1 MNWSI
6 DFAPLVPLWLTAAFG
21 AIGLAL
27 VVLAIARGVSAAWL
41 RALAVAA
48 LAIALLNPVV
58 VVEDREPL
66 PTTVALVV
74 DQSASQSLENRL
86 AATEAAIAGLEE
98 RLGTLDGVE
107 IRTITVRPG
116 ATGADGTEIFAA
128 INAGLADLP
137 PERVGAVIMVTDG
150 QVHDVPVDAAF
161 GAAPLHALVTGRE
174 DEIDRRLV
182 IELAPRF
189 GIVGE
194 SQEIT
199 YRIIDDGTDAGG
211 TAIAVIYRDGVRI
224 AGNIAT
230 IGESETFRFIVPH
243 SGAMVLEIVAETI
256 DGEITEAN
264 NGAVVEL
271 EGIRENLRVLLVSGA
286 PHAGE
291 RTWRDLLKS
300 DASVD
305 LIHFTILR
313 PPEKFD
319 AAPQQELALIA
330 FPTRELFVETLYDFD
345 LVIFDRYQEQG
356 ALPYEYFDN
365 IARYVIDGGALLVA
379 AGPDDAGPQSIYSTG
394 IADVLPVSMTGNMI
408 EVPFYATITDLGLR
422 HPVTRGLVGGA
433 SDPPDWSRWFRAA
446 EVENPV
452 GEVIMA
458 GPDGAPLLVLGH
470 EGDGRVAMLLS
481 DHSWLWAR
489 NFEGGGPYVDLLRRI
504 THWLMREPEL
514 EEEVLR
520 ATADNGALIIERQTM
535 AADADP
541 VSVRSP
547 LGEVQDVSLVEVDA
561 GLWRAEIAANDIGL
575 WRIEDGNQIAVVH
588 VGEPNPREFI
598 DPISTEDLLEPLV
611 DAGGGYIERVGE
623 EGADIPRVAAVGA
636 TGVASGRDWLGVR
649 MSGASTLV
657 GIDRIALF
665 AGFLGLAILAGLLA
679 ATWFREG
686 R

>member
-6 DFAPLVPLWLTAAFG
+6 DLAPLVPLWLTMALGSIG
-21 AIGLAL
+21 AAL
-27 VVLAIARGVSAAWL
+27 VVLAMARGVPAGWL

-48 LAIALLNPVV
+48 LAVALLNPVV

-86 AATEAAIAGLEE
+86 AATEAAILGLEE
-98 RLGTLDGVE
+98 RLGALDGVE
-107 IRTITVRPG
+107 IRTITVQPG
-116 ATGADGTEIFAA
+116 ATGTDGTELFAA
-128 INAGLADLP
+128 INRGLADLP
-137 PERVGAVIMVTDG
+137 PERLGAVIMVTDG
-150 QVHDVPVDAAF
+150 QVHDVPVDATL
-161 GAAPLHALVTGRE
+161 GGAPLHALITGRE
-174 DEIDRRLV
+174 DEIDRRVV
-182 IELAPRF
+182 IESAPRF

-194 SQEIT
+194 TQEIT
-199 YRIIDDGTDAGG
+199 YRVIDDGSDNGD
-211 TAIAVIYRDGVRI
+211 TAIAVIYQDGVRI
-224 AGNIAT
+224 AGNLAT

-243 SGAMVLEIVAETI
+243 GGAMVFEIVAETI
-256 DGEITEAN
+256 DGEITDAN
-264 NGAVVEL
+264 NSAVVEL

-319 AAPQQELALIA
+319 ATPQQELALIA
-330 FPTRELFVETLYDFD
+330 FPTRELFVETLNDFD

-379 AGPDDAGPQSIYSTG
+379 AGPDDSGPQSIYSTG
-394 IADVLPVSMTGNMI
+394 QADVLPVSMTGNMI

-422 HPVTRGLVGGA
+422 HPVTRGLPGGE
-433 SDPPDWSRWFRAA
+433 SDPPDWSRWFRVA

-458 GPDGAPLLVLGH
+458 GPAGAPLLVLGH

-504 THWLMREPEL
+504 AHWLMREPEL

-520 ATADNGALIIERQTM
+520 ATADGGALTIERQTM
-535 AADADP
+535 ATAAEP

-547 LGEVQDVSLVEVDA
+547 AGDEQDVSLSEVDA
-561 GLWRAEIAANDIGL
+561 GLWRAEIAANEIGL
-575 WRIEDGNQIAVVH
+575 WRIEDGDQVTVVH
-588 VGEPNPREFI
+588 VGAPNPQEFI
-598 DPISTEDLLEPLV
+598 DPRSTEILLEPLIE
-611 DAGGGYIERVGE
+611 AGDGYIGRIGE
-623 EGADIPRVAAVGA
+623 EGANIPRVASIGA
-636 TGVASGRDWLGVR
+636 GGIVSGRDWLGVR
-649 MSGASTLV
+649 MTGAGVLV
-657 GIDRIALF
+657 GIDRMALF
-665 AGFLGLAILAGLLA
+665 AGFLGLAILAGLLT